1 MSIIDSIKP
10 LFCESKFFLPP
21 NTNNHTRADAKK
33 MMKRK
38 GGLKVGQGGTLDPLA
53 DGVLVLGIGK
63 GTKHLGQF
71 LHCTKVCQA
80 EVGHERIVAKKTP
93 SCSHTPRS
101 DCWARVQHRSI
112 RRERSSRPHRTL
124 M

>member
-1 MSIIDSIKP
+1 MLLCESFIRSNATLPHRMSIIDSIKP
-10 LFCESKFFLPP
+10 LLCESKFFLPP

-53 DGVLVLGIGK
+53 DGVLVLGIGR

-71 LHCTKVCQA
+71 LECTKVSRRA
-80 EVGHERIVAKKTP
+80 ARAKTSDKAMLI
-93 SCSHTPRS
+93 CSETALAS
-101 DCWARVQHRSI
+101 LI
-112 RRERSSRPHRTL
+112 RP
-124 M
+124 

>member
-10 LFCESKFFLPP
+10 LLCESKFFLPP

-53 DGVLVLGIGK
+53 DGVLVLGIGR

-71 LHCTKVCQA
+71 LECTKVSRRAAINASYLSWA
-80 EVGHERIVAKKTP
+80 ERDETAHA
-93 SCSHTPRS
+93 SL
-101 DCWARVQHRSI
+101 I
-112 RRERSSRPHRTL
+112 RP
-124 M
+124 

>member
-1 MSIIDSIKP
+1 MLLCESFIRSNATLPHRMSIIDSIKP
-10 LFCESKFFLPP
+10 LLCESKFFLPP

-53 DGVLVLGIGK
+53 DGVLVLGIGR

-71 LHCTKVCQA
+71 LECTKVSSQDKD
-80 EVGHERIVAKKTP
+80 VGHCGTDLQWDGVG
-93 SCSHTPRS
+93 
-101 DCWARVQHRSI
+101 
-112 RRERSSRPHRTL
+112 
-124 M
+124 

>member
-1 MSIIDSIKP
+1 
-10 LFCESKFFLPP
+10 
-21 NTNNHTRADAKK
+21 

-53 DGVLVLGIGK
+53 DGVLVLGIGR

-71 LHCTKVCQA
+71 LECTKVSRQNKD
-80 EVGHERIVAKKTP
+80 VGQCDA
-93 SCSHTPRS
+93 
-101 DCWARVQHRSI
+101 D
-112 RRERSSRPHRTL
+112 